1 MTPIT
6 DPAIESTADE
16 RARLVVRM
24 ALRAFGD
31 GTQTAKWLSQPS
43 GLFDGHSP
51 LFVATTS
58 STGCAHVCRVLD
70 SLVED

>member
-6 DPAIESTADE
+6 DPATESTADD

-31 GTQTAKWLSQPS
+31 GTQTAEWLSQPS
-43 GLFDGHSP
+43 RLFDGHSP
-51 LFVATTS
+51 LFTATTS
-58 STGCAHVCRVLD
+58 STGCARVCRLLD
-70 SLVED
+70 GLVGD